1 MKILIIEDTDT
12 KFLDIQQSLL
22 RYLSIDITR
31 KKSRNGGLLE
41 IRRAYRENNMYDLL
55 ILDQVM
61 PLFEEDRCKM
71 LPDGG
76 FSVLNEIKRLY
87 IDLPVCMCSSEEI
100 SREDIVMNIKYS
112 PFVSLDNDI
121 DCLLK
126 K

>member
-1 MKILIIEDTDT
+1 
-12 KFLDIQQSLL
+12 
-22 RYLSIDITR
+22 
-31 KKSRNGGLLE
+31 
-41 IRRAYRENNMYDLL
+41 MYDLL
-55 ILDQVM
+55 TLDQVM